1 MSRAAS
7 HRELG
12 TQRWKDQRLR
22 VLKRDGYICQ
32 YCGEEATQVDHV
44 ISRASGGGHE
54 LENLLACCAKCNSL
68 KGSKNQAS
76 FLARGATPPVF
87 RGNLSAKQSKP
98 VQNGHTKSVKLT
110 DSPFM
115 FDFDSDR
122 SGAN

>member
-32 YCGEEATQVDHV
+32 YCGDDATQVDHV
-44 ISRASGGGHE
+44 ISRASGGTHD
-54 LENLLACCAKCNSL
+54 LENLLACCAKCNQL

-76 FLARGATPPVF
+76 FLGMTPTPPVF
-87 RGNLSAKQSKP
+87 SGSPSPIQSKTM
-98 VQNGHTKSVKLT
+98 Q
-110 DSPFM
+110 DSPFTL
-115 FDFDSDR
+115 R
-122 SGAN
+122 PNPIQ